1 MKIVSAD
8 LRVARVGESIDPPL
22 TNDHVHLFL
31 VLVLFANDSSQA
43 EVKLI
48 DFGLSKMFGHEE
60 LTDGVGTMYVWLG
73 SFIGRKAPVARLIWH
88 NVV

>member
-1 MKIVSAD
+1 V
-8 LRVARVGESIDPPL
+8 RVARVGESIDPHLL

-31 VLVLFANDSSQA
+31 VSVLFANDSPQA

-60 LTDGVGTMYVWLG
+60 LTDGVGTMYVWHGLLA
-73 SFIGRKAPVARLIWH
+73 GRPPLLA
-88 NVV
+88 